1 MISFVGSGPGAAD
14 LLTLR
19 AVDRL
24 ARADVIVW
32 AGSIVSPEVL
42 EHGNPEAVVVDSS
55 GLTLEQITD
64 VFEKWSHA
72 AIVRLQSGDPS
83 VYGAI
88 AEQIDWCV
96 ANERDFE
103 IVPGVSSVSAAA
115 AAARRELT
123 VPGLAQS
130 VVLTRLA
137 SRTAASMPDRE
148 SVAAFAA
155 LGPTMALFLSAA
167 RPDELQAQLTSIGSA
182 YDADTPAV
190 LAHRV
195 SWPEERIVDTTVGDL
210 ASSLRDLGVTTT
222 VLVLVGEALR
232 PVSAGG
238 AAEDRSAADG
248 RRRSHVYDGTYAHSH
263 RGADS
268 AEGSG

>member
-32 AGSIVSPEVL
+32 AGSLVSPEVL
-42 EHGNPEAVVVDSS
+42 EHGNPEAVLVDSS
-55 GLTLEQITD
+55 GLTLEQIID
-64 VFEKWSHA
+64 VFDTRSDA
-72 AIVRLQSGDPS
+72 SIVRLQSGDPS

-115 AAARRELT
+115 AAAGRELT

-137 SRTAASMPDRE
+137 SRTAASMPARE
-148 SVAAFAA
+148 SVAGFAA

-167 RPDELQAQLTSIGSA
+167 EPEELQAQLTSIGSA
-182 YDADTPAV
+182 YDAGTPAV

-195 SWPEERIVDTTVGDL
+195 SWPEERIVDTTVGHL
-210 ASSLRDLGVTTT
+210 ATSLRELGATTT

-232 PVSAGG
+232 PLSGG
-238 AAEDRSAADG
+238 AVEDGTAAVD

-263 RGADS
+263 RA